1 MRLRLAVLLA
11 VVMCVSLVASAYAQV
26 PTDPALQKRISQ
38 VRGMGSFG
46 LGARAMG
53 MGGAYTAVADGPTA
67 VYWNPAGLA
76 KSHGFRTA
84 FSITGQ
90 ADNLNV
96 LSDGQD
102 LYDSINNVVDAIN
115 SGSGTVDQATFENLW
130 RNAQDLSGKPVSAN
144 ISAGLIGLS
153 VGHVGFGL
161 WAQAAGGAAL
171 QTSGQPVPTPAS
183 WVRAQASTL
192 GYGTAG
198 LGYGWSLNPN
208 LDVGV
213 TARYMIAAAAH
224 ARAKVNRNGVVYPN
238 NNYNTDD
245 DTNIGVDLGLIWR
258 PQPEIYN
265 GRVRLAAMLRN
276 VNGPSFDLPQPV
288 KFAPNLNLGLA
299 VTSPDN
305 RWLFALDLDNVTAS
319 NDFSMQYCTGVEYAV
334 NPWLDLRAGLYHGD
348 FTKGLGLN
356 LGAFKLSAAI
366 GNTWKDLSSLSVD
379 WDF

>member
-11 VVMCVSLVASAYAQV
+11 VVMCVSLAAAAYAQV
-26 PTDPALQKRISQ
+26 PTDPALQKKISQ

-53 MGGAYTAVADGPTA
+53 MGGAFTAVADGPTA

-76 KSHGFRTA
+76 NSHGFRTA

-96 LSDGQD
+96 LSDGKD
-102 LYDSINNVVDAIN
+102 LYDSINDVVDAIN
-115 SGSGTVDQATFENLW
+115 SGTGTVEQATFENLW
-130 RNAQDLSGKPVSAN
+130 HNAQDLSGKPVSAN

-198 LGYGWSLNPN
+198 LGYGWSLKPN

-224 ARAKVNRNGVVYPN
+224 APFIAAAGPTLFDMTSFTELAQPRDLTKIFESAELAKWRAFRDSEDSRYVALTLPHILMRFFTVSN
-238 NNYNTDD
+238 
-245 DTNIGVDLGLIWR
+245 
-258 PQPEIYN
+258 
-265 GRVRLAAMLRN
+265 AAETR
-276 VNGPSFDLPQPV
+276 
-288 KFAPNLNLGLA
+288 
-299 VTSPDN
+299 
-305 RWLFALDLDNVTAS
+305 
-319 NDFSMQYCTGVEYAV
+319 
-334 NPWLDLRAGLYHGD
+334 
-348 FTKGLGLN
+348 
-356 LGAFKLSAAI
+356 
-366 GNTWKDLSSLSVD
+366 
-379 WDF
+379 